1 MTKPKITVE
10 QVRRLGDLAKLS
22 ISATDEE
29 RLMGELSSIL
39 EYFEVVDK
47 VSDDTRIDRQTEDP
61 GDLRPDEVA
70 PSSPDRV
77 MNGVP
82 QRKGNL
88 VKAPRVF

>member
-1 MTKPKITVE
+1 MTKSKITAE

-29 RLMGELSSIL
+29 RLIGELSSIL
-39 EYFEVVDK
+39 EYFEAVDK
-47 VSDDTRIDRQTEDP
+47 VGDDTRIDRQTEGP
-61 GDLRPDEVA
+61 GDLRPDEAA
-70 PSSPDRV
+70 PSSSDMV
-77 MNGVP
+77 MKGVP